1 VSAGRRIL
9 STYRLQLGPE
19 LTFEDAAAQAGHLA
33 RLGVSH
39 LYLSPI
45 LQATAGSTHGYDVVD
60 HSRLDEGL
68 GGEAGF
74 RRLVNAAHDAGLG
87 LVVDVVPNHMAT
99 PVPVSLSE
107 PLWSVLREGRASPYA
122 HWFDIDWDALGGRV
136 LWPVLGSSVE
146 EAIAAAELTVDRI
159 EGQDVVRYV
168 DHVLPLS
175 LGPDA
180 GRMPL
185 SSLLADQHYR
195 LASWRDAATDLNYR
209 RFFDVTS
216 LIGVRVEDP
225 SVFAATHRVV
235 VDAVVSGDVDGLRID
250 HPDGLADPRAYLDRL
265 AAATGGCWTVV
276 EKILEG
282 QERLPDDWACA
293 GTTGYDALLRV
304 GGLFVDPDGAEP
316 LASLAEELLGEA
328 QDPHA
333 MTCVAKRHVVERVLP
348 AEVSRLMRLVARL
361 LPDDDQASLRRALE
375 ALLVSMDRYRAYVE
389 PGGSMSPEAAEAL
402 DGAERRASS
411 LVAPDDRGAVAVVA
425 HLARGGWLP
434 RATVGEE
441 DAGREF
447 VVRFQQTCGPVMAKA
462 VEDTVFYR
470 HVRLVGLNEVGGDP
484 MRFGV
489 AVPEFHAFAER
500 VAADW
505 PLTMTTLSTHDTKR
519 SEDVRARLA
528 VLSERP
534 AEWSAWVRE
543 AWAMAAAHRDERVDP
558 LTEYFLWQTL
568 VGAWPISA
576 ERLVGYAT
584 KAVREAK
591 LHTAWVD
598 GDARYEAAVA
608 RFCTGIATDAEVTRH
623 IEDWLAAGAP
633 AIRANT
639 LGQKVVQLLMPGVPD
654 LYQGSDIVDLS
665 LVDPDNRR
673 PVDDDDRARRLER
686 LDAGEPPR
694 DLSDEKLLV
703 TATALRLR
711 RARPE
716 VFAGAGTGY
725 APLATSSEHAV
736 GFRRGSGGP
745 DDVLVLATRGA
756 GRLASRGGW
765 SEAVVTLPA
774 GSWRNL
780 LSDNGVAGGSAMLRD
795 VVPLDGLPVAILVR
809 DDVRR
814 TR

>member
-1 VSAGRRIL
+1 MSAGRRIL
-9 STYRLQLGPE
+9 STHRLQLGPE
-19 LTFEDAAAQAGHLA
+19 LTFDDAAAQAGHLA

-74 RRLVNAAHDAGLG
+74 RRLVDAAHEAGLG

-99 PVPVSLSE
+99 PVPVSLSQ
-107 PLWSVLREGRASPYA
+107 PQWSVLREGRASPYA
-122 HWFDIDWDALGGRV
+122 HWFDIDWDALEGKV
-136 LWPVLGSSVE
+136 LWPVLGSSLE
-146 EAIAAAELTVDRI
+146 ETLAAGELTLDRVGG
-159 EGQDVVRYV
+159 EDVVRYF

-175 LGPDA
+175 PGSDA
-180 GRMPL
+180 RRMPVG
-185 SSLLADQHYR
+185 SLLAHQHYR
-195 LASWRDAATDLNYR
+195 LASWRDAATELNYR

-216 LIGVRVEDP
+216 LVGVRVEDP
-225 SVFAATHRVV
+225 SVFEATHRVV
-235 VDAVVSGDVDGLRID
+235 VDAVESGAVDGLRID
-250 HPDGLADPRAYLDRL
+250 HPDGLADPRGYLDQL

-282 QERLPDDWACA
+282 EERLADDWACA
-293 GTTGYDALLRV
+293 GTTGYDTLLRV

-316 LASLAEELLGEA
+316 LAALSEELLGEP
-328 QDPHA
+328 QDLA
-333 MTCVAKRHVVERVLP
+333 SMTRAAKRHVVERVLP
-348 AEVSRLMRLVARL
+348 AEIHRLLRLVGRA
-361 LPDDDQASLRRALE
+361 LPWVDQGAAQRVLE
-375 ALLVSMDRYRAYVE
+375 ALLIGMDRYRVYVRPDE
-389 PGGSMSPEAAEAL
+389 PVQPDDAEAL
-402 DGAERRASS
+402 RSAA
-411 LVAPDDRGAVAVVA
+411 
-425 HLARGGWLP
+425 ARGLGDAQNSVDRDVLTVVIDLALG
-434 RATVGEE
+434 RAAGVA
-441 DAGREF
+441 DAAAQRDF

-462 VEDTVFYR
+462 VEDTVYYR
-470 HVRLVGLNEVGGDP
+470 YVRLVGLGEVGGDP
-484 MRFGV
+484 GRFGV

-500 VAADW
+500 IAADW

-534 AEWSAWVRE
+534 AEWSAWVRK
-543 AWAMAAAHRDERVDP
+543 AWGLAAAHRDERVDP
-558 LTEYFLWQTL
+558 LTEYFLWQTV
-568 VGAWPISA
+568 VGAWPISP

-598 GDARYEAAVA
+598 GDSGYEAAVA
-608 RFCTGIATDAEVTRH
+608 RFCRGIATDADIAQHVEA
-623 IEDWLAAGAP
+623 WLTSSAP

-639 LGQKVVQLLMPGVPD
+639 LGQKVIQLLMPGVPD
-654 LYQGSDIVDLS
+654 LYQGSDVVDLS

-673 PVDDDDRARRLER
+673 PVDYGERRQRLDR
-686 LDAGEPPR
+686 LDAGERPR
-694 DLSDEKLLV
+694 DLADEKLLV
-703 TATALRLR
+703 TATALRIR

-716 VFAGAGTGY
+716 VFVGAGAGH
-725 APLATSSEHAV
+725 APLAASTEHAI
-736 GFRRGSGGP
+736 GFRRGPGGP
-745 DDVLVLATRGA
+745 DDVLIVATRCA
-756 GRLASRGGW
+756 GRLTSRGGW
-765 SEAVVTLPA
+765 SEAVITLPS

-780 LSDNGVAGGSAMLRD
+780 LSDNVVAGGAAMLRD
-795 VVPLDGLPVAILVR
+795 VVQLDGLPVAILVR